1 MTTIAKIDIGNSIQQ
16 GLNTFFEFIPRL
28 IGFLLILFIGF
39 LIAKAVKKAVEALL
53 SRVGIDKLAHQGQV
67 GEYVNKANPNFKPSS
82 LIGTVA
88 YWFIFL
94 GAIAI
99 AVAQL
104 GIPALENFV
113 AAISAYLPNIVAA
126 VLIFVVAGAVSAA
139 VAGLVARTMGDTPTG
154 KIVGT
159 VAPILVMGI
168 ATFMILTQLKI
179 APQIVMITYIALLGA
194 VSLGL
199 ALAFGLG
206 GQQVAGRM
214 LNDAYNK
221 GQQNTDQVKQDFQ
234 KGKEQA
240 KADAQTA
247 QQKAQ
252 EKTGQTGGGNGPGQ
266 GAVSPGQPQPP
277 QGRTTL

>member
-1 MTTIAKIDIGNSIQQ
+1 VNPNLKPSA
-16 GLNTFFEFIPRL
+16 L
-28 IGFLLILFIGF
+28 IGR
-39 LIAKAVKKAVEALL
+39 IAF
-53 SRVGIDKLAHQGQV
+53 
-67 GEYVNKANPNFKPSS
+67 Y
-82 LIGTVA
+82 
-88 YWFIFL
+88 FIFL
-94 GAIAI
+94 GAIGI

-113 AAISAYLPNIVAA
+113 AAVTAYLANVVVA
-126 VLIFVVAGAVSAA
+126 VIIFVVAGAILAA
-139 VAGLVARTMGDTPTG
+139 VGGLVARTMGDTPAG

-179 APQIVMITYIALLGA
+179 APDIVKITYIALLGS

-206 GQQVAGRM
+206 GQDVAGKM
-214 LNDAYNK
+214 LSDAYSK
-221 GQQNTDQVKQDFQ
+221 GQENRGQVRQDFQ

-240 KADAQTA
+240 QSDAQTA

-252 EKTGQTGGGNGPGQ
+252 EKAGQGGGNGPSTGS
-266 GAVSPGQPQPP
+266 GAAGE
-277 QGRTTL
+277 GRSSV

>member
-1 MTTIAKIDIGNSIQQ
+1 MTTVFAVNVGDSLQQ
-16 GLNTFFEFIPRL
+16 GFNEFFAFLPKL
-28 IGFLLILFIGF
+28 IGFLVVLIIGY
-39 LIAKAVKKAVEALL
+39 IVAKIVKTALTKL
-53 SRVGIDKLAHQGQV
+53 LQGVGADRALHSGSV
-67 GEYVNKANPNFKPSS
+67 GEYVNKVNPNFKPSG
-82 LIGTVA
+82 LIGTIGF
-88 YWFIFL
+88 WFVFL
-94 GAIAI
+94 GFIGI
-99 AVAQL
+99 AVGVL
-104 GIPALENFV
+104 GIQALENFV
-113 AAISAYLPNIVAA
+113 SSITAYLPNVVAA
-126 VLIFVVAGAVSAA
+126 VLIFIVAGAIAAA
-139 VAGLVARTMGDTPTG
+139 VGGLVARTMGDTPTG

-206 GQQVAGRM
+206 GQDVAGRM
-214 LNDAYNK
+214 LSDAYNK
-221 GQQNTDQVKQDFQ
+221 GQQNKDQVKQDFQ

-240 KADAQTA
+240 QSDAQTA

-252 EKTGQTGGGNGPGQ
+252 EKAGQGGGNGPST
-266 GAVSPGQPQPP
+266 GAQSPGQPGQPG